1 MSFQFVVGV
10 ICLIK
15 TVLLE
20 LSSEISAWW
29 FLDFGSYIQVLTV
42 SHD

>member
-1 MSFQFVVGV
+1 MEKWAVSTSESFKFVVGV

-20 LSSEISAWW
+20 IRSEISA
-29 FLDFGSYIQVLTV
+29 
-42 SHD
+42 

>member
-1 MSFQFVVGV
+1 MHGQLEFLVAFQFVAGV

-20 LSSEISAWW
+20 LSSEI
-29 FLDFGSYIQVLTV
+29 YI
-42 SHD
+42 